1 MGHDPTADE
10 VHADTP
16 YSTYSNPG
24 LPPTPICSPSLEC
37 LKAVCEPDQTN
48 YLFFYFKPNASGG
61 MDYFFSE
68 TYDEHQRAIA
78 GN

>member
-1 MGHDPTADE
+1 M
-10 VHADTP
+10 
-16 YSTYSNPG
+16 
-24 LPPTPICSPSLEC
+24 
-37 LKAVCEPDQTN
+37 CEPDQTN